1 MGKLDSKRILEN
13 LDLLPE
19 DMNIGIKS
27 SNASKILG
35 LHKKNECKIRK
46 DFNRVDLYEFLL
58 PKVVSV
64 VAGN

>member
-1 MGKLDSKRILEN
+1 MQKETIFYKKNFLIYGFGKS
-13 LDLLPE
+13 
-19 DMNIGIKS
+19 GF
-27 SNASKILG
+27 ASYKF